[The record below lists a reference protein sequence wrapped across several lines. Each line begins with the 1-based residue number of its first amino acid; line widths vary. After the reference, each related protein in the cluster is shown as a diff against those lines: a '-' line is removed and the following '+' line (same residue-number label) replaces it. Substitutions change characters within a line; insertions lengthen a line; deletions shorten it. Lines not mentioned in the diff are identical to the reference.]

1 MSYTDM
7 KWAQKVA
14 LNFSG
19 TYSWQF
25 ILILHTGLSSLAVS
39 SGKQIKAEAWGLQ
52 KTAYFSNMRG
62 ICTRMEES
70 ICARDRDL
78 WDTSIFSRGPMH
90 NKIKNKIKPESKKNP
105 KPPPTPLEKVQKKK
119 SVKPQLYII
128 QDLCRDNEAAEQA
141 AVIMLLDMEHFRY
154 QAQKFSLGFL
164 KLQKMVFLVKIT
176 GLSHIFFSCTLDIQM
191 RSKKLCVQCQRC
203 DNSDQ
208 EIWVV
213 LPVPRF
219 CDSPAAQVS
228 LQQKFWVFWI
238 RSNNP
243 VSQKWERKLRK
254 VLLSSCCWLVNFPQL
269 SHNSIRQK

>member
-62 ICTRMEES
+62 ICTRIEES

-119 SVKPQLYII
+119 ICQTPTLYYSRLM
-128 QDLCRDNEAAEQA
+128 QGQWSCRTSCSYYVTWYGTLQVSSSEIFIRISQVAEN
-141 AVIMLLDMEHFRY
+141 
-154 QAQKFSLGFL
+154 G
-164 KLQKMVFLVKIT
+164 
-176 GLSHIFFSCTLDIQM
+176 FFSQNYWAVTYFFFLYFGH
-191 RSKKLCVQCQRC
+191 
-203 DNSDQ
+203 SD
-208 EIWVV
+208 E
-213 LPVPRF
+213 
-219 CDSPAAQVS
+219 
-228 LQQKFWVFWI
+228 K
-238 RSNNP
+238 
-243 VSQKWERKLRK
+243 
-254 VLLSSCCWLVNFPQL
+254 
-269 SHNSIRQK
+269 